1 MFSLAALGCLS
12 KYCRP
17 CILTISEDIKQ
28 DFVALIICQTAELYT
43 ILEVLVNDSN
53 DLSYLSAVGDF
64 DETELQ
70 EQDESSSN
78 SVLPASSTDSF
89 DNPYLRPAKRSR
101 KVLKPS

>member
-1 MFSLAALGCLS
+1 MYLQVAFSDLTDFLA
-12 KYCRP
+12 K
-17 CILTISEDIKQ
+17 
-28 DFVALIICQTAELYT
+28 TAELSSGICEGLDAPTYP
-43 ILEVLVNDSN
+43 LLVNDSN
-53 DLSYLSAVGDF
+53 DLPYLSAVGDF